1 MLGLVH
7 QKNTVHRILLKK
19 TLAIGRNMQKKI
31 ESVASYNDKAVVII

>member
-31 ESVASYNDKAVVII
+31 ESVSYNDKAVVII